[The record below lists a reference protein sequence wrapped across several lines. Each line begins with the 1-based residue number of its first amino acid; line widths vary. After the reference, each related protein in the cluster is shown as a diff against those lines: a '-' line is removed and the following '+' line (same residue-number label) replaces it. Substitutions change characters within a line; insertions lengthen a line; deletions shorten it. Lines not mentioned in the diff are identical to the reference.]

1 MTSSSSSSFFFS
13 RLVFF
18 VCVCFINA
26 RAWGQKRCKKKKEQ
40 KERKKKI
47 REKFEMTTTAKRT
60 ARTRT
65 RTMAVVVVMMMMMMM
80 MMMMGTFAVSAAS
93 SEGGGGGG
101 GKELGK
107 AFEAACAS
115 EAYEKANEVGKKL
128 GEEVERRQRGDFYVR
143 PRESGYV
150 RFTHDTSETLDE
162 EETETMQRTANTG
175 NPGVMYARVENINVN
190 NQNWPYFQF
199 NRRDAMVNIMCAPP
213 TSTKYYSYVT
223 YVWRKTFS
231 ALGLRSLRQAVSAQA
246 SSSPVNNKNV
256 RGSRA
261 FRRALIIISTPSA
274 KTFNHLKEEFE
285 KLGIEETSIE
295 LEALRYDELNF
306 LPSIIADDLTTSFRV
321 GIWPLKGA
329 EALGVFARYEWPA
342 MIVRGRELANGGNVL
357 LPLLLSRRQQREE
370 NDDKNDER
378 QQRDMFYSKE
388 HLPMRKPNDALLLL
402 NDEDSQQKERIISQE
417 MLDAAADDFHAKL
430 ANTFGNVKRFSL
442 ERVDVGDGAK
452 CLSDPSFQPFSLPGV
467 NVRSGC
473 FGSTSDAAY
482 SLSEKLVNNVGE
494 LSDGNIVA
502 DASALTENSQD
513 FIIFLFGANEVN
525 NGRATFFNV
534 AAYTTGDPVSS
545 RRSALFVSIVASLDD
560 RSFDN
565 SASSSSYYSAAF
577 ATSEEACSTIRTVST
592 PCAVMLER
600 NFGNVFLIERV
611 YLDPNTAKAP
621 SGLTQ
626 TRAFLVK
633 V

>member
-1 MTSSSSSSFFFS
+1 MTSSFLSSHHRSFL

-18 VCVCFINA
+18 FFVST
-26 RAWGQKRCKKKKEQ
+26 RGDKKKT
-40 KERKKKI
+40 ERKKEKNT
-47 REKFEMTTTAKRT
+47 REKFEMTLTTQAKRT
-60 ARTRT
+60 ALRTRT
-65 RTMAVVVVMMMMMMM
+65 RTMAVVVVVVMMM

-93 SEGGGGGG
+93 SEGGG

-115 EAYEKANEVGKKL
+115 EAYEKANEVGRKL

-150 RFTHDTSETLDE
+150 RFTHDTSERLDE

-274 KTFNHLKEEFE
+274 KTFNHLKE
-285 KLGIEETSIE
+285 
-295 LEALRYDELNF
+295 DF

-370 NDDKNDER
+370 NDDNNDER

-560 RSFDN
+560 RSFNN

-633 V
+633 VQ

>member
-1 MTSSSSSSFFFS
+1 M
-13 RLVFF
+13 
-18 VCVCFINA
+18 
-26 RAWGQKRCKKKKEQ
+26 QKKKEQ